1 VSATLGGAWRDGAG
15 HPQDAHIG
23 APQNEFGSLLATL
36 VGRPS

>member
-1 VSATLGGAWRDGAG
+1 MAVAMPASGR
-15 HPQDAHIG
+15 HRQDAHIG